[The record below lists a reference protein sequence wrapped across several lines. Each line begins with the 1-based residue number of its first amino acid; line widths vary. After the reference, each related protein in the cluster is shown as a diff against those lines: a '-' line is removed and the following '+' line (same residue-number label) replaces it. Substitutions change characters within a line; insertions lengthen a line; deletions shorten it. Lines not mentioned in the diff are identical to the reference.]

1 MARVLRILSAAALL
15 VVVAAG
21 CGGAA
26 GPQRAALHGLPR
38 SLAQDWE
45 RQASAIATVASG
57 GNDCRAL
64 RLANSLRAEV
74 IAKEHRLPLR
84 LRSPLAIG
92 VGSLVRHITCTPV
105 VTKPAP
111 PENPKP
117 PEEPKS
123 KPKPPGHDKGHDQ
136 GYDG

>member
-1 MARVLRILSAAALL
+1 MPDAATPPRLSFTAAEQRVI
-15 VVVAAG
+15 
-21 CGGAA
+21 
-26 GPQRAALHGLPR
+26 
-38 SLAQDWE
+38 
-45 RQASAIATVASG
+45 
-57 GNDCRAL
+57 N
-64 RLANSLRAEV
+64 
-74 IAKEHRLPLR
+74 R